1 MTIDAE
7 VDAPSG
13 ALADARAIGNEVQQ
27 RGPYGLWQFI
37 IDDTSGGSPTPLS
50 NRQTLKQ
57 VELRFAMN
65 KMPLH

>member
-7 VDAPSG
+7 IDAPSG

-27 RGPYGLWQFI
+27 RGPDGLWQFI
-37 IDDTSGGSPTPLS
+37 IDDTSGGSRTPCFS
-50 NRQTLKQ
+50 RQTLKQ